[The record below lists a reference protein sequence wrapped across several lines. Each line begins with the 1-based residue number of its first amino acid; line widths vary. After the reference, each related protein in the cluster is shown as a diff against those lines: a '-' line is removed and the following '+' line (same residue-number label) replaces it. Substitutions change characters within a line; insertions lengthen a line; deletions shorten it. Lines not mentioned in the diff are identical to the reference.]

1 MQMTRQAE
9 RVRAIMR
16 CAIAVTLLAGCA
28 TGGFEATPPGPGVPR
43 ISDLRI
49 EPDVV
54 ERGGRATLRFDF
66 QDTDGNIM
74 DVYLGLRS
82 EVTDFTLATGLQPV
96 VISRGRYFGQT
107 EGTAEETITISF
119 ERRSAPLTFEDR
131 AFRGEVTDSGQTE
144 MGGIRVYV
152 VFVVDEKGNVS
163 NSLRARVT
171 VQ

>member
-1 MQMTRQAE
+1 MTRQAE
-9 RVRAIMR
+9 RVRAILR
-16 CAIAVTLLAGCA
+16 CAIAVTLLTGCA
-28 TGGFEATPPGPGVPR
+28 TSGFEATPPGPGVPR

-49 EPDVV
+49 EPTVV
-54 ERGGRATLRFDF
+54 ERGEQATLRFDF
-66 QDTDGNIM
+66 QDTDGDIM

-96 VISRGRYFGQT
+96 VLSRGRYFGQT
-107 EGTAEETITISF
+107 EGTAEESISISF
-119 ERRSAPLTFEDR
+119 ERRSAPLTFEER
-131 AFRGEVTDSGQTE
+131 TDPRQTQQQ

-171 VQ
+171 VR

>member
-1 MQMTRQAE
+1 MTRQAE
-9 RVRAIMR
+9 RVRAIMW

-54 ERGGRATLRFDF
+54 EEGGQATLRFDF
-66 QDTDGNIM
+66 QDTDGNIT

-82 EVTDFTLATGLQPV
+82 EVTDFTLATGLRPV

-107 EGTAEETITISF
+107 EGTAEETMRISF
-119 ERRSAPLTFEDR
+119 ERRSAPMTFEER
-131 AFRGEVTDSGQTE
+131 AYSGQVTAPGQAQ

-163 NSLRARVT
+163 NSLSARVT